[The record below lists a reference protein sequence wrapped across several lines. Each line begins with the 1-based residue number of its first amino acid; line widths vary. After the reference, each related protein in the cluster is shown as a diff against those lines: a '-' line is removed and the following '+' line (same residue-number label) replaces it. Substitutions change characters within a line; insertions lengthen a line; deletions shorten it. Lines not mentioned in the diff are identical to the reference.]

1 MRAGGGPELVE
12 AITYRFVGHSRSDPG
27 KYRPEGELERWKE
40 RDPLRT
46 AADRLR
52 EEYGL
57 AADEVDSIDREVEER
72 LAAIEQ
78 SALAAPFPQP
88 SEGAEFAVARG

>member
-1 MRAGGGPELVE
+1 M
-12 AITYRFVGHSRSDPG
+12 
-27 KYRPEGELERWKE
+27 
-40 RDPLRT
+40 T
-46 AADRLR
+46 APVRLR

-57 AADEVDSIDREVEER
+57 SADEVDSIDREVEER